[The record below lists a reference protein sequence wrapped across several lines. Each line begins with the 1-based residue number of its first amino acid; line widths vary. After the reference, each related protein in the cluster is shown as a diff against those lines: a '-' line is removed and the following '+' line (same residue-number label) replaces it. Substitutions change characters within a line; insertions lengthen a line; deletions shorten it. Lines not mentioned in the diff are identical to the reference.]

1 VILVASPDL
10 IVKNGLWSR
19 RTEEQYTQNTHRS
32 NLGYNA
38 TIQLKGFAVDAR
50 ASADLDMNC

>member
-1 VILVASPDL
+1 M
-10 IVKNGLWSR
+10 
-19 RTEEQYTQNTHRS
+19 QNTHQS

-38 TIQLKGFAVDAR
+38 TLQLKGFAVDAR